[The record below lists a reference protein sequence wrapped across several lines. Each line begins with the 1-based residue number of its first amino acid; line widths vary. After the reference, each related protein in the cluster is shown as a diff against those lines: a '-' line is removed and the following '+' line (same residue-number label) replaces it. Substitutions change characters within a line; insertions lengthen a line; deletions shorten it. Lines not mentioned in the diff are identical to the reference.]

1 MPVKIIVSCILLL
14 VLFLPVRGQTANDWT
29 LTWSDEFEGEGA
41 PDPKKWERQ
50 EYNRRNNPAGP
61 DGYWSR
67 QDSYLNGL
75 GQLVIR
81 IRTIA
86 NQNNDGDPYD
96 FSVGA
101 LRSKGRFE
109 QLYGRF
115 EISCQLPTQAGW
127 WVAFW
132 MMQGQVSRVGDGGVD
147 GSEVD
152 IMEGFGW
159 TDKINFAI
167 HYDGY
172 GEDHKSKGTNKVFQG
187 IREGFH
193 TYTLDWHPDRYVFY
207 VDGEQVWETTGG
219 GVCNQPGYLKVTGEI
234 STEDWAVN
242 EWWANVPDT
251 TFYPDSFLVDYV
263 RVYQLP
269 DATTGM
275 QRSVVPWIKL
285 YPNPAGGVI
294 RVSGSS
300 SNNTSLP
307 VDLLVFDAVGKTIAA
322 HHAVNLPFDLDLH
335 PLKNGVYAMLIN
347 TGEKHTLLRFT
358 KYH

>member
-1 MPVKIIVSCILLL
+1 MKHIVTTLTILFYLL
-14 VLFLPVRGQTANDWT
+14 APAFSQTADAWE
-29 LTWSDEFEGEGA
+29 LTWSDEFDGTGV
-41 PDPKKWERQ
+41 PDPRKWERQ
-50 EYNRRNNPAGP
+50 EYNRRNNPEGP

-67 QDSYLNGL
+67 QDSYLNGE

-81 IRTIA
+81 VRTIA
-86 NQNNDGDPYD
+86 NQNSDADPYD

-115 EISCQLPTQAGW
+115 EISCKLPTQAGW

-132 MMQGQVSRVGDGGVD
+132 MMQGNVSRVGDGGVD

-172 GEDHKSKGTNKVFQG
+172 GDDHKSKGTNKVFQG

-193 TYTLDWHPDRYVFY
+193 TYTLDWLPDRYVFY
-207 VDGEQVWETTGG
+207 VDGEKIWQTTGG

-234 STEDWAVN
+234 STEEWAIN
-242 EWWANVPDT
+242 QWWANVPDT
-251 TFYPDSFLVDYV
+251 TLYPDSFLVDYV

-269 DATTGM
+269 DSATGNV
-275 QRSVVPWIKL
+275 QPAFQPYNI
-285 YPNPAGGVI
+285 YPILAGNVLKI
-294 RVSGSS
+294 NGSQQEHGNL
-300 SNNTSLP
+300 SNVKIIDALGRICRTYEAMELPGELVLTDLQKGIYSL
-307 VDLLVFDAVGKTIAA
+307 
-322 HHAVNLPFDLDLH
+322 
-335 PLKNGVYAMLIN
+335 LIVHK
-347 TGEKHTLLRFT
+347 GRQQLLRFT
-358 KYH
+358 KT